1 MRCKQTCFHLI
12 SDLITYK
19 WTLLIYKN
27 IKYTLVFL
35 LYSFPFITVS
45 IYIYQYADCC
55 VEELYD
61 VDVDESV
68 DVLVDVR
75 QVTVATSQGPSDH
88 KTDSN
93 GSQVEEEKERI
104 VLKYF
109 LKISQ
114 IWLRAIHFSLNL
126 NLKIWFFLYVYSW
139 YSRYV

>member
-27 IKYTLVFL
+27 IKYTPVFL

>member
-1 MRCKQTCFHLI
+1 MLC
-12 SDLITYK
+12 
-19 WTLLIYKN
+19 KN
-27 IKYTLVFL
+27 IKCTSVFL
-35 LYSFPFITVS
+35 LYSFLFITVS
-45 IYIYQYADCC
+45 INIYQDADCC

-68 DVLVDVR
+68 DILVDVR
-75 QVTVATSQGPSDH
+75 QVTVATSQSPSDH

-114 IWLRAIHFSLNL
+114 IWLRAIHFGLNL
-126 NLKIWFFLYVYSW
+126 NLKIRFFYMCILDIQDTLKEKISFTL
-139 YSRYV
+139 SRTLVLNF

>member
-27 IKYTLVFL
+27 IKYTPVFL

-45 IYIYQYADCC
+45 INIYQYADCC

>member
-1 MRCKQTCFHLI
+1 MNPV
-12 SDLITYK
+12 YE
-19 WTLLIYKN
+19 N
-27 IKYTLVFL
+27 IKYTPVFL

-114 IWLRAIHFSLNL
+114 I
-126 NLKIWFFLYVYSW
+126 
-139 YSRYV
+139 

>member
-1 MRCKQTCFHLI
+1 MLCN
-12 SDLITYK
+12 
-19 WTLLIYKN
+19 N
-27 IKYTLVFL
+27 IKCTSVFL
-35 LYSFPFITVS
+35 LYSFLVITVS
-45 IYIYQYADCC
+45 TNLYQYADCC

-104 VLKYF
+104 VLKIF

-114 IWLRAIHFSLNL
+114 IRLRGIHFG
-126 NLKIWFFLYVYSW
+126 LKNNCFQCVLAFLFKF
-139 YSRYV
+139 